1 MRQRRIVLDA
11 FQLVGDNPFHVGLD
25 PIVVLLN
32 LLFHAVVALLVREIG
47 NDGYGF
53 VGFLFPLHLFGVHDD
68 FAVENLLLDPL
79 VERIGYGADEH
90 PLRQRGNLRGR
101 DERIHLRIDGCG
113 LVVAVDGYALPPL
126 QDLSETLGERFG
138 RFAYHLTGEDVADG
152 IHHDFGLFIAVIT
165 H

>member
-1 MRQRRIVLDA
+1 MT
-11 FQLVGDNPFHVGLD
+11 GM
-25 PIVVLLN
+25 
-32 LLFHAVVALLVREIG
+32 
-47 NDGYGF
+47 GF

-126 QDLSETLGERFG
+126 QDLSETFGERFG